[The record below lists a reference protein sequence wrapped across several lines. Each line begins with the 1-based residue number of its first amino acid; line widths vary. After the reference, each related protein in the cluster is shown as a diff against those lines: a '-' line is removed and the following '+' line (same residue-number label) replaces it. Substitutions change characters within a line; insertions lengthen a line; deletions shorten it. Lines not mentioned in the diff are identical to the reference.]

1 MSHWD
6 NDIWTIEGP
15 EVCYRLGGVGIPCPT
30 RATIVRYAGGGL
42 WVHSPVPWIQKL
54 SDELAQIGHVEAI
67 VAPNSYHH
75 IHAAEWAARYPNATL
90 LSTPDLIS
98 LLAAVKPI
106 PLTEVSGQA
115 WADHINCQ
123 LVDLGSFQEAMFFHR
138 QSRTLIVTDLM
149 QNFEASRVKN
159 VFTRW
164 LLKAGGATGPSGQ
177 PSLELRLATRK
188 HREHLRQAIAKARE
202 WDPVQIILS
211 HGLPYRS
218 KAIFELNRA
227 FAWLGV

>member
-6 NDIWTIEGP
+6 KDIWTIEGP

-30 RATIVRYAGGGL
+30 RATVVRYAGGGL

-54 SDELAQIGHVEAI
+54 SDELAQIGRVEAI
-67 VAPNSYHH
+67 VAPSSYHH
-75 IHAAEWAARYPNATL
+75 IHAAEWAARYPNAAL

-106 PLTEVSGQA
+106 PLTDVSGQA
-115 WADHINCQ
+115 WVDHINCQ

-149 QNFEASRVKN
+149 QNFEAPRVKN

-164 LLKAGGATGPSGQ
+164 LLKAGGPLAQ
-177 PSLELRLATRK
+177 ADNLRLRYAL
-188 HREHLRQAIAKARE
+188 LRASTANICVKQSPRRGNG
-202 WDPVQIILS
+202 ILCKLSS
-211 HGLPYRS
+211 HTGCRIDQRPFS
-218 KAIFELNRA
+218 N
-227 FAWLGV
+227 